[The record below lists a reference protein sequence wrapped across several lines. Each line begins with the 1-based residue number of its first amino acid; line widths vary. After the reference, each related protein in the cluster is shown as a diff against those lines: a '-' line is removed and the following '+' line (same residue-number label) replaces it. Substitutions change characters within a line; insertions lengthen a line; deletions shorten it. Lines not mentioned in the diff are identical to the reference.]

1 MVFDVSNNI
10 LYQEFSLIPGD
21 FPGSA
26 ALENCVGRLA
36 QLARALASHARGHWF
51 ESSIAHHRFSTEVL
65 ETGPIGK
72 TTEVK
77 TADLCDRC
85 LADLSSSEL
94 MKGAFGAFCFVLC

>member
-51 ESSIAHHRFSTEVL
+51 ESSIAHHPFFGRLLRKKALDVTIAELSIL
-65 ETGPIGK
+65 LGCGPD
-72 TTEVK
+72 E
-77 TADLCDRC
+77 
-85 LADLSSSEL
+85 
-94 MKGAFGAFCFVLC
+94 